1 MDVRTLF
8 WDFDQ
13 TLACRDGMWSPTV
26 HDLLLRR
33 GITRITVEELHA
45 RFSLPDSFPWH
56 RPELSHAAFFEGV
69 PWWDAMTRRFARTL
83 LDMGVPEPDASAVAL
98 GVRAEY
104 LNPAKWRLYDDTL
117 PCLDRRRA
125 KGTETRSS
133 PTTFRT
139 WASWCKPSASTGILK
154 RCMPLRTS
162 AGKSPTP
169 ASIRPRLPEWAY
181 PPAS

>member
-45 RFSLPDSFPWH
+45 RFSQPDSFPWH
-56 RPELSHAAFFEGV
+56 RPDQSHAQFFGGV
-69 PWWDAMTRRFARTL
+69 PWWDAMASRFARTL

-117 PCLDRRRA
+117 PCLDRAAREGYTKRDRLQPRSGTGRAGANPRHRRV
-125 KGTETRSS
+125 
-133 PTTFRT
+133 F
-139 WASWCKPSASTGILK
+139 
-154 RCMPLRTS
+154 
-162 AGKSPTP
+162 
-169 ASIRPRLPEWAY
+169 
-181 PPAS
+181 